1 MKPSEVFLRSLDIR
15 NNLIKEADNKDN
27 PIDDRLLPVLPYR
40 ISNKVSLIFIG
51 QDPTVKNSNSRQ
63 FIEYA
68 LNLDKNGSLK
78 TYIMKICAGLDI
90 SFENIYATN
99 IFKYFYTNP
108 PSRTIHVLHAH
119 LEENLKLLKQELSV
133 YPRAK
138 IITFGEPVLKLLAGD
153 DAYVKD
159 FWGYQKKNK
168 TSGNFKRC
176 EAKDNKLERVLYP
189 FPHQPSLGKEFY
201 ANTLDDYINFVRSD
215 RK

>member
-15 NNLIKEADNKDN
+15 NNLIKEIDIKGDM
-27 PIDDRLLPVLPYR
+27 IDDRLLPVLPYR

-51 QDPTVKNSNSRQ
+51 QDPTVKNSNSRHS
-63 FIEYA
+63 IEYA

-78 TYIMKICAGLDI
+78 TYIMKICVGLDI

-99 IFKYFYTNP
+99 IFKYFYTKP
-108 PSRTIHVLHAH
+108 PAQTIHVLKAH
-119 LEENLKLLKQELSV
+119 LEPSLELLKEELAV
-133 YPRAK
+133 YLNAV
-138 IITFGEPVLKLLAGD
+138 IITLGEPVLQLLAGD
-153 DAYVKD
+153 DVYVRN

-168 TSGNFKRC
+168 TDGVFKRC
-176 EAKDNKLERVLYP
+176 EAKDNKLGRSFYP

-201 ANTLDDYINFVRSD
+201 ANTLDDYIKFVKND